1 MECVLD
7 TTNPEDSEGAPKNS
21 QQTYEWRPPTRDFGG
36 LERRLGRM
44 EENVASI
51 YETLKTVVDLL
62 HNQRVGNE
70 TVLNKPDIPPAR
82 RISVLNSLLGVW
94 ISR

>member
-7 TTNPEDSEGAPKNS
+7 TTGPEDSEGAPTNS
-21 QQTYEWRPPTRDFGG
+21 QPSYEWRPPTRDFGG

-51 YETLKTVVDLL
+51 FETVKTMVDLL
-62 HNQRVGNE
+62 HNQRVGNTAFVCL
-70 TVLNKPDIPPAR
+70 TVF
-82 RISVLNSLLGVW
+82 
-94 ISR
+94 

>member
-7 TTNPEDSEGAPKNS
+7 TTSPEDSEGAPTNS
-21 QQTYEWRPPTRDFGG
+21 QPSYEWRPPTRDFGG

-51 YETLKTVVDLL
+51 FETVKTMVDLL
-62 HNQRVGNE
+62 HNQRVGN
-70 TVLNKPDIPPAR
+70 TAFALFNGLLSKGNHLFS
-82 RISVLNSLLGVW
+82 RI
-94 ISR
+94 